1 MKAPDFS
8 KIAER
13 ALKAREAYQAKGRT
27 NKANVL
33 LYGDFGTGKTTMIGT
48 APKPIWIHSFDPGG
62 TTTASLQPLIESG
75 DVIVSDFSGDSY
87 RQPNKFRDWEREY
100 DTMVKEGAFHHVG
113 TFALDSI
120 TKWADACMH
129 EIVKKGGMK
138 NDGIPQQRDYLI
150 QQMVAVDF
158 LEKFCDLPC
167 NVIVTGHIGLDKDEV
182 TGKLETGLLLAGKL
196 SGKVPLV
203 FDEKWLTRTE
213 GKNDLRYVVQTRNDG
228 YYKAE
233 TRMGGG
239 TFEQFEEPNFAA
251 LLRKA
256 GRENAAADKPSFF
269 ASGS

>member
-8 KIAER
+8 KVAER
-13 ALKAREAYQAKGRT
+13 AEAARKTYQAKGRT

-48 APKPIWIHSFDPGG
+48 APKPIWLHSFDPGG
-62 TTTASLQPLIESG
+62 TTTSALQPLIESG
-75 DVIVSDFSGDSY
+75 DIVVQDFSGDSY
-87 RQPNKFRDWEREY
+87 KTPRRFREWEREF
-100 DTMVKEGAFHHVG
+100 DQMVRDGVFAHIG
-113 TFALDSI
+113 TFALDSM
-120 TKWADACMH
+120 TKWADSLIH
-129 EIVKKGGMK
+129 EVVNKGGMK
-138 NDGIPQQRDYLI
+138 NDGIPQLRDYLV
-150 QQMVAVDF
+150 QQMAAVDY

-167 NVIVTGHIGLDKDEV
+167 NVIVTGHIGLEKDEV
-182 TGKLETGLLLAGKL
+182 TGKMETGLLLAGKL

-213 GKNDLRYVVQTRNDG
+213 GKRDVRYVVQTRNDG

-239 TFEQFEEPNFAA
+239 KFAQFEEPNFQE

-256 GRENAAADKPSFF
+256 GRENAAADRPSLF
-269 ASGS
+269 ST

>member
-1 MKAPDFS
+1 MPKPNFD
-8 KIAER
+8 KVAER
-13 ALKAREAYQAKGRT
+13 ALAAREAYQAKGRT

-48 APKPIWIHSFDPGG
+48 APKPIWLHSFDPGG
-62 TTTASLQPLIESG
+62 TTTAALQALIESG
-75 DVIVSDFSGDSY
+75 DIIVQDFSGDSY
-87 RQPNKFRDWEREY
+87 KDPKKFREWEREFGQMQR
-100 DTMVKEGAFHHVG
+100 DSLFEHIG
-113 TFALDSI
+113 TYAVDSV
-120 TKWADACMH
+120 TKWADALMH

-138 NDGIPQQRDYLI
+138 NDGIPQQRDYLV
-150 QQMVAVDF
+150 QQMTAVDY

-167 NVIVTGHIGLDKDEV
+167 NVIVTGHIGLEKDEV

-213 GKNDLRYVVQTRNDG
+213 GKSDVRYVVQTRNDG

-239 TFEQFEEPNFAA
+239 RFEQFEEPNFQE

-256 GRENAAADKPSFF
+256 GRENAAKDKPRLI
-269 ASGS
+269 AA